1 MSDISDMIDSHWEKR
16 AERDEPGFGE
26 RHRMGARA
34 LRAGDT
40 GLNRYVAS
48 GNTIKER
55 MKGDLIGTAKG
66 LGAGGLGG
74 AALGGIA
81 GAVSGKKGQRLKS
94 ALHGAALGGAGG
106 AVVGGSVGSA
116 VGRHKAENRLLAPHG
131 MRSGLFSPQIIDKK
145 KSQSLRDKKASAFE
159 IALEKTALTSRQRA
173 AVGGAIGGANPL
185 LGLGTA
191 SGAAGGAMGT
201 KNDKNRGGA
210 AAGGGVGSFIGRR
223 VGAAPGMAASM
234 AGAMN
239 DSPGMHLG
247 GALAAAAGRSLGGA
261 AGGGLGAY
269 IGHGAE
275 AKKSKAATKKAAVY
289 DMALEKGA
297 ALLSM
302 PKGLPG
308 EGYMRRKG
316 YSEADIEAARGGALG
331 SLIPVGLPMS
341 AVGGAAGAR
350 KGEAIGAGI
359 GGGLGQYA
367 GSAAGFAAG
376 LPFLGIG
383 AIPGAMAGGYIGGGL
398 GAAAGA
404 RAQRAGKKGRGS
416 RKQASA
422 SVEKVAHIYD
432 LAYEEIEKD
441 AGIATLGKA
450 IGSGVKR
457 MGLMG
462 AKAGKS
468 AIRSSGGHGA
478 TGLQAGASRLLHRAG
493 TGVARAGQAMARNPV
508 ATGAGAVG
516 VAGLGAGA
524 AIGKARGRNLR
535 EY

>member
-145 KSQSLRDKKASAFE
+145 KSQGLRDKKASAFE

-185 LGLGTA
+185 LGL
-191 SGAAGGAMGT
+191 
-201 KNDKNRGGA
+201 
-210 AAGGGVGSFIGRR
+210 
-223 VGAAPGMAASM
+223 MAASM